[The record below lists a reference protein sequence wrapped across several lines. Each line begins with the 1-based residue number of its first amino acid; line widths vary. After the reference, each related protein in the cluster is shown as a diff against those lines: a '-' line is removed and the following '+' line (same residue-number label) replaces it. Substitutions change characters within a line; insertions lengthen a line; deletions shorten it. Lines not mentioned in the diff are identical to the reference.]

1 MTDAVSEVSAVPEVR
16 ELLVSLQRKAVEDSD
31 FGIVIE
37 GRDIGTVVLPD
48 SALKVFLTASP
59 QARATRR
66 SREVNPD
73 ADQAQIART
82 RESIEIRDTK
92 DSGREY
98 SPLKP
103 ALDAQILDTSD
114 LTLEAVV
121 EQLVDLVRN
130 TYT

>member
-1 MTDAVSEVSAVPEVR
+1 M
-16 ELLVSLQRKAVEDSD
+16 
-31 FGIVIE
+31 IE
-37 GRDIGTVVLPD
+37 GLDIGTVVLPD

-66 SREVNPD
+66 SREINPD